1 MTNAT
6 ITVITPV
13 WNNVDVIGDCL
24 RSIKSQT
31 TACQHI
37 IVDGGSID
45 GTLEIIRQ
53 HKMPDA
59 VLISEPDR
67 GMYDAINKGLALAS
81 GEVVGILNADDF
93 YPTTDVLEK
102 IALAFA
108 DPKVDASYGDLLY
121 VDREDT
127 SRVTRTWRSGQ
138 YRREKFYAGWMP
150 PHPTFY
156 LRRRLYREH
165 GGYRLDLGTAADY
178 ELMLRMLLQHQAA
191 AAYIPQVLVHMRN
204 QGMSNASISNRLK
217 ANRNDRKAWQVN
229 GLRPRPWTLL
239 AKPLRKV
246 GQWFDTARN

>member
-13 WNNVDVIGDCL
+13 RNNADVIGDCL
-24 RSIKSQT
+24 RSINSQT

-37 IVDGGSID
+37 IVDGGSTD

-53 HKMPDA
+53 HRAADA

-93 YPTTDVLEK
+93 FPSGDVLER
-102 IALAFA
+102 ISLAFTNPA
-108 DPKVDASYGDLLY
+108 VEASYGDLLY
-121 VDREDT
+121 VDRADT
-127 SRVTRTWRSGQ
+127 TRVTRTWRSGD
-138 YRREKFYAGWMP
+138 YRRERFYAGWMP

-156 LRRRLYREH
+156 LRRRLYQEY

-178 ELMLRMLLQHQAA
+178 ELMLRMLLKHQVAP
-191 AAYIPQVLVHMRN
+191 AYIPRVLVHMRT
-204 QGMSNASISNRLK
+204 QGMSNASIASRLK
-217 ANRNDRKAWQVN
+217 ANRHDRAAWRVND
-229 GLRPRPWTLL
+229 LRPRPWTLI

-246 GQWFDTARN
+246 GQWFDKDPN